1 MERVRPWRSGLKPFG
16 LDSVRRVRELEGPR
30 SRLWR
35 AELHGTPVMVK
46 QLVDAPEAADRYAR
60 EVTSLRLAATVNPP
74 VVPRLLDTDPDER
87 VLVLEYVEHRHPGPD
102 WRVDYAA
109 ALARLHAAGHTAAD
123 TETRALPVW
132 SGPTGD
138 DIEALLRLAAA
149 LGVPEPPGVGAE
161 LEGLVAR
168 LARTTNRALLHG
180 DPCPGNDLH
189 TADGVRFIDF
199 EQASLGDGLVE
210 LAYLRIGFPTC
221 WCSTSPAP
229 EQLAEAEAAYRAAWR
244 EATGTEVRGDVTDA
258 CAGWMLRG
266 DALVP
271 RAERGTVDH
280 LARVPDAD
288 WEWGTATARQRL
300 THRLGVVADRSGE
313 LPALGRLAVDLRTSM
328 LTRWPKLRPL
338 PWERPHGS

>member
-1 MERVRPWRSGLKPFG
+1 MKSLG
-16 LDSVRRVRELEGPR
+16 LDAVRRVPELEGPR

-35 AELHGTPVMVK
+35 AEFRGTPVMVK

-60 EVTSLRLAATVNPP
+60 EVASLRLAAAVGPP

-109 ALARLHAAGHTAAD
+109 ALARLHAAGHTATDA
-123 TETRALPVW
+123 ETRALPVW
-132 SGPTGD
+132 SGPAGN
-138 DIEALLRLAAA
+138 DIDAFLRLAAT
-149 LGVPEPPGVGAE
+149 LGVPEPPGVRAE
-161 LEGLVAR
+161 LEDLVTR
-168 LARTTNRALLHG
+168 LARTTNAALLHG

-210 LAYLRIGFPTC
+210 LAYLRSGFPTC

-229 EQLAEAEAAYRAAWR
+229 EQLAEAEAAYRESWR

-258 CAGWMLRG
+258 CAGWLLRG

-280 LARVPDAD
+280 LARVPGGD

-300 THRLGVVADRSGE
+300 THRLGVVAGQSGG
-313 LPALGRLAVDLRTSM
+313 LPAFGRLAADLRAAM
-328 LTRWPKLRPL
+328 LTRWPKLTPL
-338 PWERPHGS
+338 PAERPRGS